1 MVESLDNPTIFYLES
16 VPGPKTKVLGEGLG
30 HCPRP
35 AILGLGRCLG
45 RRVQIPFKF
54 MLTTFLLGLVPKTN
68 VTPSERSDDVNYC
81 PIWVMP
87 VDTCYLIPET

>member
-1 MVESLDNPTIFYLES
+1 MRKLRLLQDQAGAADPATCVYTDASPTGCQDPTIFYLES

-45 RRVQIPFKF
+45 RRA
-54 MLTTFLLGLVPKTN
+54 PKMTH
-68 VTPSERSDDVNYC
+68 PR
-81 PIWVMP
+81 
-87 VDTCYLIPET
+87 